1 MKVDDEDGNNDGE
14 RGDKNFNDN
23 DFRGKD
29 DDDDNYGLEVGYKN
43 VKIMISGGKM
53 MMMTMMKMTM
63 MKERREARMMTWI
76 QMIQIRLS
84 SGK

>member
-1 MKVDDEDGNNDGE
+1 M
-14 RGDKNFNDN
+14 
-23 DFRGKD
+23 
-29 DDDDNYGLEVGYKN
+29 GYKN

-84 SGK
+84 SGE